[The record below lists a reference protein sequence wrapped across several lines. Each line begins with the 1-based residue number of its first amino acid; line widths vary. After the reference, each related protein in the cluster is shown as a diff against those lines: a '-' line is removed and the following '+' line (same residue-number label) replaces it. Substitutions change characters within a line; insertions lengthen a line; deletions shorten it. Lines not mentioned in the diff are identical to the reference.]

1 MAQAKSSGALAQY
14 GPVAA
19 PLAGV
24 VFAIIFIAGAVVTS
38 GISEGTEKLSAT
50 VATVRKQMDN
60 PKAGESESN
69 IPLVDNVTA
78 SLTPGKG
85 DNWTTPQGSRN
96 LLALPITWDV
106 QMEDAEKD
114 EFAYYDENADGY
126 WDPLEFQRTPYFGR
140 PTDDGKFE
148 NWDRDP
154 TDGQISRKEHK
165 DPPRSNR
172 EAFDEA
178 DTNDDGFLTAKDGE
192 ITTEEEYNW
201 DRHPFDGKIDFTE
214 YEKRYD
220 PKDEV
225 DFGPVSNVQA
235 RLDPATMEIVVS
247 WSDPDLATAPADL
260 AYMLERR
267 APETVAKRMSEWR
280 KKVQVFNQ
288 QLRAW
293 EEAFDK
299 WYNAPSDADPEKK
312 NKDVIPNRNQ
322 AMAQFAKSQA
332 KPVQP
337 PQPSEWEPV
346 NATPLTGNEYRDN
359 SFDLDVTYTYAVKM
373 ATKSNPKR
381 GQRAVQ
387 DEALPDWYIFPDRVA
402 TEGHPVIVRNR
413 VEMKTG
419 GVSPPNGTITLI
431 TWHKVSSGDTHAW
444 YRVQVSEIFGPE
456 NDVIGG
462 KFNMA
467 ALRDRSVKMFDT
479 AGTEVNPAELLPA
492 DTEIDFSTGF
502 RFVTTASKHF
512 LISSRE
518 VGDFELPKATQQAAT
533 PDTPAGSDD
542 SLEVR
547 CLAVKSGAKEATF
560 ELTRWTKA
568 GDDWLRVIWTGSAAS
583 GKEIGG
589 DVQLDKAGAGVVVKD
604 ATGKTLSASDLKKYK
619 DHTVD
624 MKAGTF
630 DGLKDRTV
638 TVGGSDFDL
647 FGTLYQ

>member
-106 QMEDAEKD
+106 QMEGPQKD
-114 EFAYYDENADGY
+114 EFAQYDENGDGY
-126 WDPLEFQRTPYFGR
+126 WDQLEFQRTPYFGR
-140 PTDDGKFE
+140 STDDGKFE
-148 NWDRDP
+148 KWDRFP
-154 TDGQISRKEHK
+154 TDGQISREEYK
-165 DPPRSNR
+165 DPPRSDR

-178 DTNDDGFLTAKDGE
+178 DTNDDGFLTSKDGE
-192 ITTEEEYNW
+192 ITAEEEYNW
-201 DRHPFDGKIDFTE
+201 DRFPFDGKIDFAE
-214 YEKRYD
+214 YVKRYD
-220 PKDEV
+220 PHDEV
-225 DFGPVSNVQA
+225 DLGPVSGVEA

-247 WSDPDLATAPADL
+247 WSDPDLATAPKDL

-267 APETVAKRMSEWR
+267 APETVAKRMTEWR
-280 KKVQVFNQ
+280 KKVQ
-288 QLRAW
+288 
-293 EEAFDK
+293 E
-299 WYNAPSDADPEKK
+299 YNAKYRDWEARFEKWWNAEAAEGQKSNKQLFPRRPDAEKE
-312 NKDVIPNRNQ
+312 
-322 AMAQFAKSQA
+322 FAKTDA

-346 NATPLTGNEYRDN
+346 NTTPLTGNEYRDN

-387 DEALPDWYIFPDRVA
+387 DEALPDWYIYPDRVA
-402 TEGHPVIVRNR
+402 TEGHPVVVRNR
-413 VEMKTG
+413 VEMKWSG
-419 GVSPPNGTITLI
+419 AAPPNGTIAMV
-431 TWHKVSSGDTHAW
+431 TWHKVSSGDTHSW
-444 YRVQVSEIFGPE
+444 YRVQVTEIFGPD

-479 AGTEVNPAELLPA
+479 AGTEVNATEILPA
-492 DTEIDFSTGF
+492 DTEIDFTTGF
-502 RFVTTASKHF
+502 KFVTTSGKGF

-547 CLAVKSGAKEATF
+547 CLAVKSGAKEGTF